1 MSTIL
6 DALKKSEQERKLGDI
21 PTLSDMPTPDEG
33 AQVSSAWIIAL
44 LVVLLVMLTALIL
57 IFTVFDDATPTAVV
71 ATDARI
77 VNNDTVATEQSSK
90 ESIVVNVVSWSEQ
103 AEQRFAIIDGKLVRE
118 GEFVRPGLKV
128 ERIQQDSVV
137 LNHRGQR
144 LERRP

>member
-44 LVVLLVMLTALIL
+44 LVVLLVILTALIL
-57 IFTVFDDATPTAVV
+57 FYTVFDKAPTDGGVLSDTRVV
-71 ATDARI
+71 S
-77 VNNDTVATEQSSK
+77 NDTVAVEQSSD

-103 AEQRFAIIDGKLVRE
+103 AEQRFVIIDGKLVRE
-118 GEFVRPGLKV
+118 GEFARPGLKV
-128 ERIQQDSVV
+128 ERINQDSVI
-137 LNHRGQR
+137 LNHRGRR